1 MINKLVHTWYE
12 KNNIEV
18 EPRLLLDNKESR

>member
-18 EPRLLLDNKESR
+18 ESRLLLDNKESR